1 MMDVKTKFDEEKEK
15 TLQEI
20 YEKISEIIDSDN
32 FDDEYDENCIAWSMD
47 EVISDMINLKQSI
60 DRYRYQIKI
69 IL

>member
-1 MMDVKTKFDEEKEK
+1 MDVKTKFDEEKEK

>member
-1 MMDVKTKFDEEKEK
+1 MDVKSKFDEEKEK
-15 TLQEI
+15 ALQEI

-32 FDDEYDENCIAWSMD
+32 FDDEYDENCIIWSMD

-60 DRYRYQIKI
+60 ERYRYQIKI